1 MAPQPEE
8 TLTSRGSGVVALQLQ
23 ELTPANRVPVLY
35 SSIQLYTCILG
46 TCWADLLSGHYS
58 PAGSCVTLILALN
71 GIRCM

>member
-46 TCWADLLSGHYS
+46 AL
-58 PAGSCVTLILALN
+58 AGQTYCQVTTAQLAAVL
-71 GIRCM
+71 R